1 MKKGKDLHFSL
12 IFRPLCHVQII
23 HVHSTLVACTWNISM
38 IIDPIF
44 INVLYSKKKLPKL
57 RCIYYLHSYIRN
69 PRHTKETKLHEL
81 KSMLY
86 NIVIIISSTRCGYY
100 LLMANVCKISI
111 CIVYIFS
118 YILFLK
124 EISRNFT
131 IIYYVYNTKIFLSY
145 RAQLIDHP
153 IIIHFHVL
161 KKDLYQIE

>member
-118 YILFLK
+118 YILFK
-124 EISRNFT
+124 GNKSKF
-131 IIYYVYNTKIFLSY
+131 YNNLLSY
-145 RAQLIDHP
+145 WAQFIEHP
-153 IIIHFHVL
+153 IIIHFLSNRVGVFN
-161 KKDLYQIE
+161 

>member
-118 YILFLK
+118 YILFK
-124 EISRNFT
+124 GNKSKF
-131 IIYYVYNTKIFLSY
+131 YNNLLSY
-145 RAQLIDHP
+145 RAQFIEHP
-153 IIIHFHVL
+153 IIIHFLSNIVGVFN
-161 KKDLYQIE
+161 

>member
-1 MKKGKDLHFSL
+1 MYYT
-12 IFRPLCHVQII
+12 Q
-23 HVHSTLVACTWNISM
+23 
-38 IIDPIF
+38 
-44 INVLYSKKKLPKL
+44 KKKLPKL

-118 YILFLK
+118 YILFK
-124 EISRNFT
+124 GNKSKF
-131 IIYYVYNTKIFLSY
+131 YNNLLSY
-145 RAQLIDHP
+145 WAQFIEHP
-153 IIIHFHVL
+153 IIIHFLSNRVGVFNWTGTFPYRKYYITKVL
-161 KKDLYQIE
+161 VS

>member
-86 NIVIIISSTRCGYY
+86 IVIIISSTRCGYY

-118 YILFLK
+118 YVLFLK

-145 RAQLIDHP
+145 RAQLIEHP

-161 KKDLYQIE
+161 EKDLYQIE

>member
-1 MKKGKDLHFSL
+1 MKKGKDLHFFL

-86 NIVIIISSTRCGYY
+86 IVIIISSTRCGYY

-118 YILFLK
+118 YNLFLK

-145 RAQLIDHP
+145 RAQLIEHP

-161 KKDLYQIE
+161 EKDLYQIE

>member
-1 MKKGKDLHFSL
+1 MSRANYTCTFYTCSMHLEHQHDNRSHFYK
-12 IFRPLCHVQII
+12 CII
-23 HVHSTLVACTWNISM
+23 L
-38 IIDPIF
+38 
-44 INVLYSKKKLPKL
+44 KKKLPKL

-145 RAQLIDHP
+145 RAQLIEHP

>member
-1 MKKGKDLHFSL
+1 MYYT
-12 IFRPLCHVQII
+12 Q
-23 HVHSTLVACTWNISM
+23 
-38 IIDPIF
+38 
-44 INVLYSKKKLPKL
+44 KKKLPKL
-57 RCIYYLHSYIRN
+57 RCIYYYLHSYIRN

-86 NIVIIISSTRCGYY
+86 IVIIISSTRCGYY

-111 CIVYIFS
+111 CIVYIFN
-118 YILFLK
+118 YIY
-124 EISRNFT
+124 FT